1 MTRPQLWPGTAG
13 GACAAT
19 VHATM
24 LLVTCCEEFV
34 KGSQLAKK
42 QMVAHGAACWQ
53 GVGKWGSGEMGEKWE
68 VRG

>member
-1 MTRPQLWPGTAG
+1 
-13 GACAAT
+13 
-19 VHATM
+19 M